1 MDNST
6 ANEQRTSCDIRKI
19 RLKGELGKRFGKV
32 HKLAVKTPAE
42 AIRAL
47 CVLKRGFKEFLLESE
62 KHGIVYRFLVQ
73 REELTTS
80 SDEFQMW
87 YGAQAEFHLIPII
100 RGSKRGGL
108 FQLIAG
114 AAMIGLAFWN
124 PLGWATIGG
133 TGFLSSAATLPL
145 TIGASLV
152 LGGISQLL
160 VPVPKVS
167 GPQER
172 PENKPSYLFNGAVN
186 TTEQG
191 QPIPLLYGELIVGSA
206 VVSAG
211 LTDKEIPIRTNST
224 SNNET
229 RGKLKFKR
237 VSG

>member
-1 MDNST
+1 
-6 ANEQRTSCDIRKI
+6 
-19 RLKGELGKRFGKV
+19 
-32 HKLAVKTPAE
+32 
-42 AIRAL
+42 
-47 CVLKRGFKEFLLESE
+47 
-62 KHGIVYRFLVQ
+62 
-73 REELTTS
+73 
-80 SDEFQMW
+80 
-87 YGAQAEFHLIPII
+87 
-100 RGSKRGGL
+100 
-108 FQLIAG
+108 
-114 AAMIGLAFWN
+114 MIGLAFWN
-124 PLGWATIGG
+124 PFRMGYYRRYRLFKQRGNLATYDWCI
-133 TGFLSSAATLPL
+133 TCTWRHQP
-145 TIGASLV
+145 
-152 LGGISQLL
+152 LL

>member
-1 MDNST
+1 MGYY
-6 ANEQRTSCDIRKI
+6 RRY
-19 RLKGELGKRFGKV
+19 RL
-32 HKLAVKTPAE
+32 
-42 AIRAL
+42 
-47 CVLKRGFKEFLLESE
+47 
-62 KHGIVYRFLVQ
+62 
-73 REELTTS
+73 
-80 SDEFQMW
+80 
-87 YGAQAEFHLIPII
+87 
-100 RGSKRGGL
+100 
-108 FQLIAG
+108 
-114 AAMIGLAFWN
+114 
-124 PLGWATIGG
+124 
-133 TGFLSSAATLPL
+133 LSSAATLPL